1 MTKKA
6 MTSIKKVDQH
16 PPTAQF
22 LWGLLCSLSS
32 IDQERNN
39 VSLFNIVEEIG
50 IPQEIFKQEGKK
62 VIPFVFEIVM
72 LLRRIVSSTVDDR
85 EITTDIEVALVDP
98 EEKEL
103 KKIIAPVKFQKG
115 IQRNRLRIRFNTLD
129 ITVPGNYGFR
139 ISVKNSEGFL
149 KHVGTIPLEVK
160 PRPFK

>member
-16 PPTAQF
+16 HPTAQF

-72 LLRRIVSSTVDDR
+72 LLRRIVSSAVDDR

-103 KKIIAPVKFQKG
+103 KKIKG
-115 IQRNRLRIRFNTLD
+115 ITFLPSCLK
-129 ITVPGNYGFR
+129 
-139 ISVKNSEGFL
+139 IS
-149 KHVGTIPLEVK
+149 
-160 PRPFK
+160 

>member
-39 VSLFNIVEEIG
+39 VSLFYIVEEIG

-62 VIPFVFEIVM
+62 VIPFIFFSSFSSGSTNATSISVVIS
-72 LLRRIVSSTVDDR
+72 LSST
-85 EITTDIEVALVDP
+85 ALLTIR
-98 EEKEL
+98 L
-103 KKIIAPVKFQKG
+103 KSMTISKTKG
-115 IQRNRLRIRFNTLD
+115 ITFLPSCLK
-129 ITVPGNYGFR
+129 
-139 ISVKNSEGFL
+139 IS
-149 KHVGTIPLEVK
+149 
-160 PRPFK
+160 